1 MLDIL
6 DWLVTNSPMLVLV
19 GVTIWYAYST
29 HRLVKQPINLLA
41 IQEIYAP
48 LNTIVIS
55 VQEKNIN
62 VYAEANLKPVRDI
75 KEKIFYQL
83 VDKSV
88 KKAIEEWQGLA
99 EEYNKIRASLQEE
112 VQRVVNEE
120 IVKRIEV
127 IGVDQPEV
135 FRSKVSN
142 RFHEF
147 WQGYYFSI
155 LIQGQV
161 EDEKYPFVLN
171 LKGSN
176 DNNEIIFATGFP
188 KAVFDKIDKAQIS
201 NLHKTVRDIKIPF
214 SSLMKMLG
222 KEIGKVK

>member
-1 MLDIL
+1 MLDIV
-6 DWLVTNSPMLVLV
+6 DWVVTNIPMLVLV

-29 HRLVKQPINLLA
+29 HRLVKQPIRLLA
-41 IQEIYAP
+41 IQEIYVP

-55 VQEKNIN
+55 VQEQNIK
-62 VYAEANLKPVRDI
+62 VYAEANLRPVRDI
-75 KEKIFYQL
+75 KQKIFYQL

-88 KKAIEEWQGLA
+88 KKAIEEWQSLA
-99 EEYNKIRASLQEE
+99 EEYNKIRASLIEE

-120 IVKRIEV
+120 IAKRIEV
-127 IGVDQPEV
+127 IGVDQPEE
-135 FRSKVSN
+135 FRSKVSC

-147 WQGYYFSI
+147 WQGYFST

-161 EDEKYPFVLN
+161 EDEKYPFILN
-171 LKGSN
+171 LRESN
-176 DNNEIIFATGFP
+176 DKNEIIFATGFP
-188 KAVFDKIDKAQIS
+188 KSVFDKIDKAQIF
-201 NLHKTVRDIKIPF
+201 NLHKTVRDTNIPF

>member
-1 MLDIL
+1 
-6 DWLVTNSPMLVLV
+6 MLVLI
-19 GVTIWYAYST
+19 GVTLWYAYST
-29 HRLVKQPINLLA
+29 HRLVRQPINLLA

-55 VQEKNIN
+55 VQEQNIK
-62 VYAEANLKPVRDI
+62 VYAEANLKPVRDT
-75 KEKIFYQL
+75 KQKIFYPL

-99 EEYNKIRASLQEE
+99 EEYNKIRASLMEE
-112 VQRVVNEE
+112 AQRIVNEE
-120 IVKRIEV
+120 IEKRIEV

-135 FRSKVSN
+135 FRSKVSH

-147 WQGYYFSI
+147 WQGYYFST

-161 EDEKYPFVLN
+161 EDEKYPFILN

-176 DNNEIIFATGFP
+176 DKNEIVFATGFP
-188 KAVFDKIDKAQIS
+188 KAVYEKIDKTQIS
-201 NLHKTVRDIKIPF
+201 NLHKTVRDTNNSF
-214 SSLMKMLG
+214 TSLRKMLG
-222 KEIGKVK
+222 EGIGKIK